1 MALIGACWSEYPGIV
16 FDVDAELP
24 ELYALASYY
33 AAKGGMVWAAELDG
47 RIEGMI
53 AVSPVRSSTRSS
65 TFEIGRLYLYPR
77 WRGTGL
83 AGRLLDQAEGFARA
97 QGADRLALWSDTR
110 FVRAHRFYEKCS
122 YVRSG
127 PVRALYDLS
136 NTLEFAYAKPLS
148 SVGVERLDGAAT
160 GSAVRRLAELC
171 QGSANSRLAGSDAA
185 LRRIAAEVGQGQR
198 ILLAGW
204 CDGVLSGA
212 VTLDLATPAD
222 QPHRAMVEWLVDFP
236 DASRPVLARRLLA
249 GLEEEARRSGRSLL
263 TCAARADQALVAL
276 SRGVGWA
283 EVGRIVNAR
292 TGADGTLH
300 DEVILCKQLAR
311 FSPRAD

>member
-53 AVSPVRSSTRSS
+53 AVSPAHSS

-83 AGRLLDQAEGFARA
+83 AARLLDQAEGFARA
-97 QGADRLALWSDTR
+97 QGAGRLTLWSDTR

-136 NTLEFAYAKPLS
+136 NTLEYAYAKPLS

-171 QGSANSRLAGSDAA
+171 QGSADGRLVGSDAA
-185 LRRIAAEVGQGQR
+185 WHRIAAEVGQGQR

-204 CDGVLSGA
+204 CDGVLSAA

-222 QPHRAMVEWLVDFP
+222 QPHRAMVEWLADGP
-236 DASRPVLARRLLA
+236 DASRLVLARRLLA

-276 SRGVGWA
+276 SRGLGWA
-283 EVGRIVNAR
+283 EVGRIANAR
-292 TGADGTLH
+292 MSADGTLH
-300 DEVILCKQLAR
+300 DEVILCKHLAR
-311 FSPRAD
+311 FSPRVG